1 MNRKMFYFPVLLCAA
16 VLALAPAC
24 YAKTYHMTASNIVP
38 GATGELQVDKEKD
51 GNTQVELKAEH
62 LAKPG
67 RLTPS
72 ANAYVVW
79 FEQEGSEPQ
88 SQGELKV
95 GDDLKAE
102 LKSTTALHN
111 FNVLVTAET
120 GPRTRVPSERVV
132 LRATVQE

>member
-16 VLALAPAC
+16 VFALGPTC

-51 GNTQVELKAEH
+51 GNSQVQLKADH

-79 FEQEGSEPQ
+79 FQQEGSQPQ
-88 SQGELKV
+88 SQGELRV

-120 GPRTRVPSERVV
+120 DPRTKAPSEHVV

>member
-1 MNRKMFYFPVLLCAA
+1 M
-16 VLALAPAC
+16 LALVPAS
-24 YAKTYHMTASNIVP
+24 YAKNYHMTASSTVPAATAELEVAKEKNGNI
-38 GATGELQVDKEKD
+38 QVD
-51 GNTQVELKAEH
+51 LKATH

-79 FEQEGSEPQ
+79 FQQEGSQPQ
-88 SQGELKV
+88 SQGELTI

-102 LKSTTALHN
+102 LKSTTMFHN
-111 FNVLVTAET
+111 FKVLVTAET
-120 GPRTRVPSERVV
+120 DSRTTSPSEQVV